1 MKPIKRILA
10 ISLLLALCFTLS
22 ACATGNENV
31 LGVTY
36 PTTPLDTASGG
47 SAAQSDDAIAA
58 GEVYRNEYFQFNCNL
73 SVEWYVLNPDEL
85 LPNARCYV
93 WTRWAAVKRANSL
106 QDSFNNGDTQMDFY
120 TINTVDV
127 QTINVVLSK
136 AKILEVLLS
145 DQQLLKASVPLLTSG
160 LTDMGATDIQSDVQQ
175 ITFLGKD
182 RAALIVEANYQGSPI
197 QETIF
202 VIRQGGYLASI
213 TITDMTGS
221 PTTDYVDY
229 FQVIE

>member
-58 GEVYRNEYFQFNCNL
+58 GEVYRNEYFQFTCNL
-73 SVEWYVLNPDEL
+73 SDEWYVLNPDEL
-85 LPNARCYV
+85 SQMLGVTYDALGSGKAGELV
-93 WTRWAAVKRANSL
+93 
-106 QDSFNNGDTQMDFY
+106 QDAFNNGDTQMDFY
-120 TINTVDV
+120 TINTVGV

-145 DQQLLKASVPLLTSG
+145 DQQ
-160 LTDMGATDIQSDVQQ
+160 
-175 ITFLGKD
+175 
-182 RAALIVEANYQGSPI
+182 
-197 QETIF
+197 
-202 VIRQGGYLASI
+202 
-213 TITDMTGS
+213 
-221 PTTDYVDY
+221 
-229 FQVIE
+229 

>member
-1 MKPIKRILA
+1 
-10 ISLLLALCFTLS
+10 
-22 ACATGNENV
+22 
-31 LGVTY
+31 
-36 PTTPLDTASGG
+36 
-47 SAAQSDDAIAA
+47 
-58 GEVYRNEYFQFNCNL
+58 
-73 SVEWYVLNPDEL
+73 
-85 LPNARCYV
+85 
-93 WTRWAAVKRANSL
+93 
-106 QDSFNNGDTQMDFY
+106 
-120 TINTVDV
+120 
-127 QTINVVLSK
+127 
-136 AKILEVLLS
+136 
-145 DQQLLKASVPLLTSG
+145 
-160 LTDMGATDIQSDVQQ
+160 MGATDIQSDVQQ

>member
-58 GEVYRNEYFQFNCNL
+58 GEVYRNEYFQFTCNL
-73 SVEWYVLNPDEL
+73 SDEWYVLNPDEL
-85 LPNARCYV
+85 SQMLGVTYNALGSGKAGELV
-93 WTRWAAVKRANSL
+93 
-106 QDSFNNGDTQMDFY
+106 QDAFNNGDTQMDFY
-120 TINTVDV
+120 AINTVDI

-229 FQVIE
+229 FQVID

>member
-1 MKPIKRILA
+1 MKAKRMIA
-10 ISLLLALCFTLS
+10 VLLLVSLSLALS
-22 ACATGNENV
+22 ACTTGSSADV

-58 GEVYRNEYFQFNCNL
+58 GEVYRNEYFQYTCNL
-73 SVEWYVLNPDEL
+73 SDEWYVLNPDEL
-85 LPNARCYV
+85 SQMLGVTYDALGSGKAGELV
-93 WTRWAAVKRANSL
+93 
-106 QDSFNNGDTQMDFY
+106 QDAFNNGDTQMDFY
-120 TINTVDV
+120 AINTVDI

-160 LTDMGATDIQSDVQQ
+160 LTDMGATDKQSDVQQ

-229 FQVIE
+229 FQQID